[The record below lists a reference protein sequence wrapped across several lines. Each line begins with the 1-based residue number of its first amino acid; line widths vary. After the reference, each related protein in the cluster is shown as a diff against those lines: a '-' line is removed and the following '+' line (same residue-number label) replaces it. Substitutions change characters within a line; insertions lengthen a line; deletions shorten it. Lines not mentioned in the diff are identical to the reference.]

1 MTVNNILVVGAG
13 TMGRGIAQAFAQGGF
28 DVHLYDEV
36 TGIAAGA
43 IEKLQAGLA
52 KVVAREKMSQ
62 QDADAIIARIHIV
75 ENLALVAA
83 DAQFVIE
90 AVVEDLAAKTALFA
104 DLNDICPPDAIF
116 ATNTSS
122 LSVTELGH
130 ASGRPEAFIG
140 LHFFNPAQ
148 IMKPVEIVVTAD
160 TSAETVETVEALVA
174 AIAKTP
180 IHVTDS
186 TGFVVNRLLIPM
198 INEAVRLLEEGV
210 ATAKDIDTAMKLGCG
225 FPMGPLELSDLIGN
239 DITLAAMRSLEA
251 TFGSAKYRPAS
262 LLEQM
267 VAEGKLGRKSGE
279 GFTDQH

>member
-1 MTVNNILVVGAG
+1 MTISRIFVAGAG

-28 DVHLYDEV
+28 DVYLYDEA
-36 TGIAAGA
+36 TGIAAAA

-52 KVVAREKMSQ
+52 KVVAREKMTQ
-62 QDADAIIARIHIV
+62 AQADAIIARIHT
-75 ENLALVAA
+75 A
-83 DAQFVIE
+83 D
-90 AVVEDLAAKTALFA
+90 DLAAAADCQFAIEAIVEDVSAKTTLFA
-104 DLNDICPPDAIF
+104 ELNDICPPDTIF

-122 LSVTELGH
+122 LSVTDLGH
-130 ASGRPEAFIG
+130 ASGRPDAFIG

-148 IMKPVEIVVTAD
+148 IMKPVEIICTAD
-160 TSAETVETVEALVA
+160 TSSETAESVEALVA

-210 ATAKDIDTAMKLGCG
+210 ASAEDIDTAMKLGCG

-239 DITLAAMRSLEA
+239 DITLAVMRSLEA
-251 TFGSAKYRPAS
+251 AFGPDKYSPAA

-267 VAEGKLGRKSGE
+267 VAEGKLGRKTGT

>member
-1 MTVNNILVVGAG
+1 MTINRIFVAGAG
-13 TMGRGIAQAFAQGGF
+13 TMGRGIVQAFAQGGF

-36 TGIAAGA
+36 PGIAPAA

-52 KVVAREKMSQ
+52 KVVAREKMTQ
-62 QDADAIIARIHIV
+62 AQADAIIARIHTA
-75 ENLALVAA
+75 EDLAAAA
-83 DAQFVIE
+83 DSQFVIE
-90 AVVEDLAAKTALFA
+90 AIVEDPAAKGNLFTQ
-104 DLNDICPPDAIF
+104 LNDICPPDTIF

-122 LSVTELGH
+122 LSVTDLGH
-130 ASGRPEAFIG
+130 ASGRPDTFIG

-148 IMKPVEIVVTAD
+148 IMKPVEIVLTAD
-160 TSAETVETVEALVA
+160 TSPETAETVHDLVA

-180 IHVTDS
+180 IRVTDS

-210 ATAKDIDTAMKLGCG
+210 ASAGDIDAAMKLGCG

-239 DITLAAMRSLEA
+239 DITLAVMRSLEA
-251 TFGSAKYRPAS
+251 TFGPDKYSPAA

-267 VAEGKLGRKSGE
+267 VADGKLGRKTGA
-279 GFTDQH
+279 GFTEQH